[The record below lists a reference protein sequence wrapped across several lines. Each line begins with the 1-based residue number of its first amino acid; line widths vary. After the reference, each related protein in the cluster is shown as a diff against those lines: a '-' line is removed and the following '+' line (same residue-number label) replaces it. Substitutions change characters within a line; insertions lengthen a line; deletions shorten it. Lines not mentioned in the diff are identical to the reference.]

1 MLVNRNVKKEILE
14 NGIVKKT
21 FDLYNDGGCQCFKD
35 CNCYL
40 DRGIVQKD
48 IITYNNCLTLD
59 EALFRQKQSLEN
71 KERLKKDTE
80 LAKEWANSMTQK
92 ELFKII
98 TNFKQQNKSLKRFN
112 HHEISTDKILN
123 IFYWW
128 KKRQQE

>member
-1 MLVNRNVKKEILE
+1 MLVKRNVRKEILE
-14 NGIVKKT
+14 KGIIKKT

-40 DRGIVQKD
+40 DRGIVRKD
-48 IITYNNCLTLD
+48 VTTYNNCLTLD